1 MKLNSTYESL
11 VKGIKHTEDRQWIR
25 DALKNALSHLKFTED
40 IPEIASEGL
49 GEGMTKEYLYGEAL
63 KDFTSVLN
71 TIKEYLILQ
80 AKRDGELIPNPQ
92 LSSTFVDDIQTL
104 VEKVWCRYQ
113 TVILRNTEEYGGRD
127 YQKEYERINNSRGW
141 DAKEREIY
149 LLRKD
154 ILKAVINQ
162 DEPFNELSEI
172 EKDFLLKETI
182 IWSDLDRNYY
192 GCSPFSY
199 RNIED
204 GVPYIDTYRNNQKTT
219 QKELSNV

>member
-1 MKLNSTYESL
+1 ME
-11 VKGIKHTEDRQWIR
+11 
-25 DALKNALSHLKFTED
+25 
-40 IPEIASEGL
+40 
-49 GEGMTKEYLYGEAL
+49 
-63 KDFTSVLN
+63 
-71 TIKEYLILQ
+71 
-80 AKRDGELIPNPQ
+80 
-92 LSSTFVDDIQTL
+92 FVDLMLIQVINEPL
-104 VEKVWCRYQ
+104 VGNFRRYKEWW
-113 TVILRNTEEYGGRD
+113 LEYGGRD

-154 ILKAVINQ
+154 ILKGIINQ
-162 DEPFNELSEI
+162 DEPFNELNEI